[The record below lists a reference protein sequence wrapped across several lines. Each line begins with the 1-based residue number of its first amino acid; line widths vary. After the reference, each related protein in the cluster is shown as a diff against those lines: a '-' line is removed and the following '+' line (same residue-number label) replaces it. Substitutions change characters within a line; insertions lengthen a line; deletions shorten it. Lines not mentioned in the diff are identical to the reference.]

1 MSFDEEERRKDL
13 LICLCVLRA
22 PRVLPR
28 WVKLQEILFSSLEK
42 IHVRFVNKSAYMLL
56 MTNTKLIKEC

>member
-28 WVKLQEILFSSLEK
+28 WLE
-42 IHVRFVNKSAYMLL
+42 R
-56 MTNTKLIKEC
+56 EGD

>member
-13 LICLCVLRA
+13 LICLYVLRA

-42 IHVRFVNKSAYMLL
+42 IHVRVYISAYMLL

>member
-1 MSFDEEERRKDL
+1 MSFEEEERRKDL
-13 LICLCVLRA
+13 FVCVCVCVLRA

-42 IHVRFVNKSAYMLL
+42 IHVRVC
-56 MTNTKLIKEC
+56 I